1 MLDACRGMKEIIVP
15 DPLDPDP
22 QPVTVIQPA
31 TSLKT
36 FAEDLRRDLRE
47 PWVEQHWVE
56 QHWVEHALGAG
67 VVEPIEDPN
76 TGQLFEPLKKRK

>member
-1 MLDACRGMKEIIVP
+1 MRFSHEDWI
-15 DPLDPDP
+15 
-22 QPVTVIQPA
+22 
-31 TSLKT
+31 SLKG
-36 FAEDLRRDLRE
+36 EGQ
-47 PWVEQHWVE
+47 VEQHWVE